1 VEALACGTPVVAT
14 NEGGLP
20 DFVDE
25 RVGALVD
32 VNDSAVLAEAIIK
45 EIRSKSKA
53 TKGPFAAAYALKDF
67 SWSGQVD
74 KMIAIYQEAI
84 EAN

>member
-1 VEALACGTPVVAT
+1 VAT

-32 VNDSAVLAEAIIK
+32 IDDAVGLAEAIIS
-45 EIRSKSKA
+45 EIRSNSKEV
-53 TKGPFAAAYALKDF
+53 KGPFAAAYALDDF

-74 KMIAIYQEAI
+74 KMIDIYEDTLQTD
-84 EAN
+84 